1 MYKYK
6 VQKKRKNDTK
16 NTDLIRRLKESEMEI
31 NRLRLKISW
40 FEDKIIYDN
49 ELMSE
54 KISYLEDKIDDNPF

>member
-16 NTDLIRRLKESEMEI
+16 NTDLIRRLKETEMEI

-54 KISYLEDKIDDNPF
+54 RISYLENKIDDEPF

>member
-6 VQKKRKNDTK
+6 IQKKHKNYTK